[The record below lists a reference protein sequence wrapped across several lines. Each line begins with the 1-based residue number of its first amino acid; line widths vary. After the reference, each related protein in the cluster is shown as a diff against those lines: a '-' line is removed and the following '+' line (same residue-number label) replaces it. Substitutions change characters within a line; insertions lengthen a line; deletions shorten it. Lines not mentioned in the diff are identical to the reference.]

1 MDSGAGNAYT
11 SLLHL
16 FNYWLIGMVDIVCT
30 LFLKKKKIDYRNI
43 VEIELKTE
51 LRNSKET
58 I

>member
-1 MDSGAGNAYT
+1 MDKAAGNAYI

-16 FNYWLIGMVDIVCT
+16 FNYWHIGMVDIVCT
-30 LFLKKKKIDYRNI
+30 LFLKKKIDYRNI